1 MGKQTV
7 DLTLVE
13 DLLNKTQEEIK
24 NMTPVNVMLVGKTG
38 VGKSTLVNNIF
49 REKLATT
56 GVGKPVTKHLRRIQK
71 EGVPIVLYDTRG
83 LELSETVQSDVR
95 KEIITTIN
103 EKKSL
108 GIDQAI
114 HVAYYCINAN
124 SSRIE
129 EAEINFINELAQL
142 LPVIVVLTQAMGQHA
157 EVFKTYIDQ
166 LNLHIVGVLPIMA
179 ETFIISET
187 MTIPQ
192 SGLKELIAL
201 TFDVLPEDSRNAFIN
216 AQQVDIERKAKA
228 ARRWARS
235 YVATTFGVGFVPI
248 PFSDATLLVPM
259 QITMMSHITAIFGVS
274 LDRAS
279 VATILGAIGGTS
291 GATYLGR
298 YIVSN
303 LVKLIPGA
311 GTVAGGIISGTTASV
326 LTSALAMSYIEVL
339 TLMAKREL
347 KGEAVSLSEISQAMK
362 ENLQSR
368 LKKQETKEEQST
380 NKGFFTNLVEKIKRK
395 RHNPS

>member
-108 GIDQAI
+108 GIDQDI

-201 TFDVLPEDSRNAFIN
+201 TFDVLPEDSRKAFIN

>member
-201 TFDVLPEDSRNAFIN
+201 TFDVLPEDSRKAFIN

-279 VATILGAIGGTS
+279 VVTILGVIGGTS

-395 RHNPS
+395 RQNPS

>member
-142 LPVIVVLTQAMGQHA
+142 LPVIVVLTEAMGQHA

-201 TFDVLPEDSRNAFIN
+201 TFDVLPEDSRKAFIN

>member
-201 TFDVLPEDSRNAFIN
+201 TFDVLPEDSRKAFIN

-235 YVATTFGVGFVPI
+235 YVATTFGIGFVPI

-395 RHNPS
+395 RQNPS

>member
-157 EVFKTYIDQ
+157 EVFKTYIDL

-201 TFDVLPEDSRNAFIN
+201 TFDVLPEDSRKAFIN

>member
-95 KEIITTIN
+95 KEIIMTIN

-201 TFDVLPEDSRNAFIN
+201 TFDVLPEDSRKAFIN

>member
-83 LELSETVQSDVR
+83 LELSETIQSDVR

-201 TFDVLPEDSRNAFIN
+201 TFDVLPEDSRKAFIN

>member
-71 EGVPIVLYDTRG
+71 VGVPIVLYDTRG

-201 TFDVLPEDSRNAFIN
+201 TFDVLPEDSRKAFIN

-395 RHNPS
+395 RQNPS

>member
-157 EVFKTYIDQ
+157 
-166 LNLHIVGVLPIMA
+166 
-179 ETFIISET
+179 
-187 MTIPQ
+187 
-192 SGLKELIAL
+192 
-201 TFDVLPEDSRNAFIN
+201 
-216 AQQVDIERKAKA
+216 
-228 ARRWARS
+228 
-235 YVATTFGVGFVPI
+235 
-248 PFSDATLLVPM
+248 
-259 QITMMSHITAIFGVS
+259 
-274 LDRAS
+274 
-279 VATILGAIGGTS
+279 
-291 GATYLGR
+291 
-298 YIVSN
+298 
-303 LVKLIPGA
+303 
-311 GTVAGGIISGTTASV
+311 
-326 LTSALAMSYIEVL
+326 
-339 TLMAKREL
+339 
-347 KGEAVSLSEISQAMK
+347 
-362 ENLQSR
+362 
-368 LKKQETKEEQST
+368 
-380 NKGFFTNLVEKIKRK
+380 
-395 RHNPS
+395 

>member
-201 TFDVLPEDSRNAFIN
+201 TFDVLPEDSRKAFIN

-380 NKGFFTNLVEKIKRK
+380 NKGFFTNLVKKIKRK

>member
-201 TFDVLPEDSRNAFIN
+201 TFDVLPEDSRKAFIN

-380 NKGFFTNLVEKIKRK
+380 NKGFFTNLVEKIKR
-395 RHNPS
+395 

>member
-108 GIDQAI
+108 GIDQTI

-201 TFDVLPEDSRNAFIN
+201 TFDVLPEDSRKAFIN

>member
-108 GIDQAI
+108 GIDQDI

-201 TFDVLPEDSRNAFIN
+201 TFDVLPEDSRKAFIN

-279 VATILGAIGGTS
+279 VVTILGAIGGTS

-395 RHNPS
+395 RQNPS

>member
-201 TFDVLPEDSRNAFIN
+201 TFDVLPEDSRKAFIN

-279 VATILGAIGGTS
+279 VVTILGAIGGTS

-395 RHNPS
+395 RQNPS

>member
-201 TFDVLPEDSRNAFIN
+201 TFDVLPEDSRKAFIN

-279 VATILGAIGGTS
+279 VATILGAFGGTS

-395 RHNPS
+395 RQNPS

>member
-1 MGKQTV
+1 M
-7 DLTLVE
+7 
-13 DLLNKTQEEIK
+13 
-24 NMTPVNVMLVGKTG
+24 
-38 VGKSTLVNNIF
+38 
-49 REKLATT
+49 
-56 GVGKPVTKHLRRIQK
+56 
-71 EGVPIVLYDTRG
+71 
-83 LELSETVQSDVR
+83 SETVQSDVR

-201 TFDVLPEDSRNAFIN
+201 TFDVLPEDSRKAFIN

-395 RHNPS
+395 RQNPS

>member
-201 TFDVLPEDSRNAFIN
+201 TFDVLPEDSRKAFIN

-395 RHNPS
+395 RQNPS

>member
-142 LPVIVVLTQAMGQHA
+142 LPIIVVLTQAMGQHA
-157 EVFKTYIDQ
+157 EEFKTYIDQ
-166 LNLHIVGVLPIMA
+166 LNLHIVGILPIMA
-179 ETFIISET
+179 ETFVISET

-201 TFDVLPEDSRNAFIN
+201 TFDVLPEDSRKAFIN

>member
-7 DLTLVE
+7 DLMLVE

-108 GIDQAI
+108 GIDQDI

-201 TFDVLPEDSRNAFIN
+201 TFDVLPEDSRKAFIN

-395 RHNPS
+395 RQNPS

>member
-108 GIDQAI
+108 GIDQDI

-179 ETFIISET
+179 EKFIISET

-201 TFDVLPEDSRNAFIN
+201 TFDVLPEDSRKAFIN

-279 VATILGAIGGTS
+279 VVTILGAIGGTS

-368 LKKQETKEEQST
+368 LKKQEMKEEQST

-395 RHNPS
+395 RQNPS